1 MLSMKIHNLLEE
13 IVASSVNEFF
23 DSLSPDEKHDPDCEQ
38 CKLDITCYVLNNML
52 PKYIVSTRGIIHHAL
67 DYTKKI
73 QLEADI
79 LYLVKKGFSIISQ
92 RKRVICGNAQNTKTG
107 DNTKNLPFFSFPNIM
122 GKVINGTTFEPISD
136 AEVTLFMDDT
146 LASMTDL
153 MSNPVKINKQ
163 TRGMFTLWPAP
174 VEAEKKE
181 AEKTFKFKL
190 TVNHP
195 DFNEYIKMFELTVT
209 AEENYLPSIQLQNTK
224 VLEDIFIFPRGV

>member
-1 MLSMKIHNLLEE
+1 
-13 IVASSVNEFF
+13 
-23 DSLSPDEKHDPDCEQ
+23 DSEQ
-38 CKLDITCYVLNNML
+38 CRLDITCYVLNNML
-52 PKYIVSTRGIIHHAL
+52 PKYVVSTRGIIHHSL

-79 LYLVKKGFSIISQ
+79 LYHVKKGFSIISQ
-92 RKRVICGNAQNTKTG
+92 RKRVIGNNQNIKTEE
-107 DNTKNLPFFSFPNIM
+107 NIKNCPYYHFPNIM

-136 AEVTLFMDDT
+136 AEVTLFMDENLVNMADH
-146 LASMTDL
+146 

-163 TRGMFTLWPAP
+163 TRGMFTIWPSP
-174 VEAEKKE
+174 VETNKKGE
-181 AEKTFKFKL
+181 QKTFKFKL

-195 DFNEYIKMFELTVT
+195 DFNEYIKLFEITPT